1 MKDREEGTSGP
12 GEGGS
17 GDFIQQVRHQQISAR
32 VPESVGRG
40 VFSTGAIIL
49 VGQNEFIV
57 DFVLR
62 MTRPHQLA
70 ARVVMPHAVMPQ
82 FIHALKENLE
92 KYESR
97 FGKTGALPV
106 SQNDQRPSIQEI
118 YDDMKLPDQTLCGAY
133 ANGVMVGHSPSEFSF
148 DFIASF
154 FPQSLVSCR
163 VFLSAPQIPRLLES
177 LRRTY
182 ENFTQRGDP
191 PRRDGGT
198 LSGDGSQASEN
209 HGADDTGD
217 DEPVL

>member
-1 MKDREEGTSGP
+1 M
-12 GEGGS
+12 
-17 GDFIQQVRHQQISAR
+17 RHQQISAR

-40 VFSTGAIIL
+40 VFSTGAIVL

-82 FIHALKENLE
+82 FINALKDNLE
-92 KYESR
+92 KYTNR
-97 FGKTGALPV
+97 FGKPTELPRP
-106 SQNDQRPSIQEI
+106 QADQRPSIQEI
-118 YDDMKLPDQTLCGAY
+118 YDDMKLPDETLCGAY

-177 LRRTY
+177 LNRTY
-182 ENFTQRGDP
+182 DNFRQRVDP
-191 PRRDGGT
+191 QRRPDAAPDGE
-198 LSGDGSQASEN
+198 SR
-209 HGADDTGD
+209 GADDAD
-217 DEPVL
+217 DRADGSSA

>member
-1 MKDREEGTSGP
+1 MSNRTDGAVGPEDEGN
-12 GEGGS
+12 
-17 GDFIQQVRHQQISAR
+17 GDFVQQVRHQQVSAR

-40 VFSTGAIIL
+40 VFSTGAIVL
-49 VGQNEFIV
+49 VGQNEFVV

-82 FIHALKENLE
+82 FIHALKDNLD
-92 KYESR
+92 KYSER
-97 FGKTGALPV
+97 FGKPAELPRA
-106 SQNDQRPSIQEI
+106 QPDQQPGIQEI
-118 YDDMKLPDQTLCGAY
+118 YDDMKLPEKTLCGAY

-177 LRRTY
+177 LDRTY
-182 ENFTQRGDP
+182 DNFRQRVEQQ
-191 PRRDGGT
+191 RRGPDASDAGNLTVDEEPDG
-198 LSGDGSQASEN
+198 
-209 HGADDTGD
+209 TGD
-217 DEPVL
+217 RTDDPVA